1 MRLNGAVQVL
11 LACSQKLKSDTHPLL
26 SLEVDSTDR
35 PQPDGI
41 GWKTGARSPFGS
53 WSISLYDTKG
63 EPTCKAIVYAAMGLP
78 TESLDEK
85 NLKYNGGS
93 PRAVELFDI
102 ETSPDYRRKGHA
114 TALLDFIF
122 EWLPSECEDHATL
135 IFAKDAS
142 DIHGLYEHW
151 GWVREKEDGYEHVVS
166 RALRPLDTALSTLGG
181 CGGS

>member
-11 LACSQKLKSDTHPLL
+11 LACSQSANLKSVTHPHL
-26 SLEVDSTDR
+26 SVEVDSTDR

-41 GWKTGARSPFGS
+41 GWKNGAGSPFGS
-53 WSISLYDTKG
+53 WSFSLLYQG

-78 TESLDEK
+78 TDSLDEK
-85 NLKYNGGS
+85 NLKDNGGS

-102 ETSPDYRRKGHA
+102 ETSPDSRRKGHA

-151 GWVREKEDGYEHVVS
+151 GWVREEEDGYEHVVS
-166 RALRPLDTALSTLGG
+166 RALRPLDTASTLG
-181 CGGS
+181 